1 MTGTVLYE
9 TLRRS
14 WKHALYWGLGIAL
27 LAFYPFLMMPN
38 TPEGFEQY
46 VKIAESLPEGVMEM
60 FGLSDLAAIGTP
72 VGFIGYSFFGYIL
85 LVLAVYSVI
94 AGLNVSAVDED
105 NGSMDI
111 LLSLP
116 LPRWQIIIEKII
128 AYSLIALIITLF
140 AFMGFILGAML
151 VPDRINLEWHKYL
164 TGSIAILPG
173 TIFMMVITA
182 FIGTLVRRRVT
193 AAVLAGAFIF
203 GSYVLNVIGGISN
216 TSFAETMKGFSFF
229 AYLNTS
235 TALEQGVTLGSTLAL
250 AVVSIILAGGAVML
264 FERRD
269 VSV

>member
-1 MTGTVLYE
+1 MIGSVFME

-14 WKHALYWGLGIAL
+14 WKQMAYWGMGMAV
-27 LAFYPFLMMPN
+27 LAFYPFLMMPS

-46 VKIAESLPEGVMEM
+46 VEIGKSLPEGVLEM
-60 FGLSDLAAIGTP
+60 FGMSDIASIGTP
-72 VGFIGYSFFGYIL
+72 EGFIGYSFFGYIL

-105 NGSMDI
+105 NNSMDM

-116 LPRWQIIIEKII
+116 LPRWHIITEKVL
-128 AYSLIALIITLF
+128 AYSVMAVGIALF
-140 AFMGFILGAML
+140 AFIGFLFGAQIASDK
-151 VPDRINLEWHKYL
+151 VNLSWERYL
-164 TGSIAILPG
+164 IGTLSIVPG
-173 TIFMMVITA
+173 TIFMLAVTA
-182 FIGTLVRRRVT
+182 FIGTLVRRRSN
-193 AAVLAGAFIF
+193 AAVLAGGFIF
-203 GSYVLNVIGGISN
+203 ASYVLNVVGGISN

-235 TALEQGVTLGSTLAL
+235 TALTDGVAIASALAL
-250 AVVSIILAGGAVML
+250 IGVSALLTVGAVMF

>member
-1 MTGTVLYE
+1 MKGTVLYE

-14 WKHALYWGLGIAL
+14 WKHAVYWGLGIAL

-38 TPEGFEQY
+38 TPEGFQQY
-46 VKIAESLPEGVMEM
+46 VEIAKGLPEGVLEM
-60 FGLSDLAAIGTP
+60 FGMSDIAAIGTP

-85 LVLAVYSVI
+85 LILAVYSVI

-128 AYSLIALIITLF
+128 AYSVIALIITLF
-140 AFMGFILGAML
+140 AFMGFMLGAML
-151 VPDRINLEWHKYL
+151 VQDRIDLEWHQYL
-164 TGSIAILPG
+164 TGSLAILPG
-173 TIFMMVITA
+173 TIFMMVVTA

-193 AAVLAGAFIF
+193 AAVLAGVFIF

-216 TSFAETMKGFSFF
+216 TNFAETMKGFSFF
-229 AYLNTS
+229 AYLNTT
-235 TALEQGVTLGSTLAL
+235 TALEQGVTIESALAL
-250 AVVSIILAGGAVML
+250 AIISIILAGGATIL